1 MTFFI
6 NFFIS
11 IDQLGNV
18 LAGGNPDNTISS
30 RVGYYTEK
38 YYDPDKIP
46 LRWTLFKNI
55 INFTF
60 FPIDGKN
67 HCKEAYFND
76 AGEEF
81 DKGTSDFAVAI
92 LAILIIFSCLFIAIL
107 LYILYAFGIVS
118 PKKINRTKNIK
129 QRLRI
134 AEAKLKG
141 VYSELN
147 EYQVKVDEELDE
159 IIDNTQNTIEEIAEK
174 ISGILRLKQRLKNF
188 KIKKS

>member
-1 MTFFI
+1 VNLFV
-6 NFFIS
+6 S

-38 YYDPDKIP
+38 YYDSNKVPFKWRT
-46 LRWTLFKNI
+46 LRNI

-60 FPIDGKN
+60 YPVDGKN

-81 DKGTSDFAVAI
+81 DKGTSDIAVAF
-92 LAILIIFSCLFIAIL
+92 LAILIIISCIFISIL
-107 LYILYAFGIVS
+107 LYLLFAFGIVS
-118 PKKINRTKNIK
+118 PRKINRSKNIK

-141 VYSELN
+141 VHSELN
-147 EYQVKVDEELDE
+147 EYKVKVDEELDE
-159 IIDNTQNTIEEIAEK
+159 IIDETQNTIEEIIEK
-174 ISGILRLKQRLKNF
+174 VDGILNLKKRLSNF
-188 KIKKS
+188 KRKK

>member
-1 MTFFI
+1 MNFLT

-30 RVGYYTEK
+30 RVGYYTER
-38 YYDPDKIP
+38 YYEPEKTP
-46 LRWTLFKNI
+46 LRWKIFRSI

-60 FPIDGKN
+60 YPIDGEN

-81 DKGTSDFAVAI
+81 DEGTSDFAVAI
-92 LAILIIFSCLFIAIL
+92 LAVLIIVSCLFIAITFYL
-107 LYILYAFGIVS
+107 LFVFKIVS
-118 PKKINRTKNIK
+118 PKNINRTSNIK
-129 QRLRI
+129 QRLRL

-141 VYSELN
+141 AYSELN
-147 EYQVKVDEELDE
+147 EYEVEVDEELGE
-159 IIDNTQNTIEEIAEK
+159 IIIETQTRIKEISEK
-174 ISGILRLKQRLKNF
+174 IDGILRLKQRLSYY
-188 KIKKS
+188 KKK

>member
-1 MTFFI
+1 MNFLT

-30 RVGYYTEK
+30 RVGYYTER
-38 YYDPDKIP
+38 YYELEELP
-46 LRWTLFKNI
+46 LRWRLFRNI

-60 FPIDGKN
+60 YPIDGKN

-81 DKGTSDFAVAI
+81 DKGTSDMAVAI
-92 LAILIIFSCLFIAIL
+92 LAVLIIASCLFIATV
-107 LYILYAFGIVS
+107 LYVLFAVGIVS
-118 PKKINRTKNIK
+118 PKDINRTENIK

-147 EYQVKVDEELDE
+147 EYPVKVDEELDE
-159 IIDNTQNTIEEIAEK
+159 IIAETQTTIKDISEK
-174 ISGILRLKQRLKNF
+174 IDGILRLRLRLLNF
-188 KIKKS
+188 KKKK